1 MGEETESTTTTI
13 STQSSKSSKSTKS
26 EKDRSQNKHGDKD
39 NKDGKAEEKNGVD
52 NPAWVADE
60 MSPENHPSIQTGSS
74 MLSVNY
80 ENFLGI
86 CRHKYLSP

>member
-1 MGEETESTTTTI
+1 MCFL
-13 STQSSKSSKSTKS
+13 
-26 EKDRSQNKHGDKD
+26 
-39 NKDGKAEEKNGVD
+39 DGVN

-80 ENFLGI
+80 ENVLGI
-86 CRHKYLSP
+86 CRHKYLLPEVFVAISICRHKYLSP